1 MYIHTYLK
9 IRASFPKQNKQNAT
23 SPQLVIMAV
32 PESKSSTEIPRVPY
46 EDLDIETF
54 QKCYFKN
61 AKPVIITGM
70 TDNWPW
76 FVF

>member
-1 MYIHTYLK
+1 
-9 IRASFPKQNKQNAT
+9 
-23 SPQLVIMAV
+23 MAV